1 MTQINVIAVG
11 GLGGAVF
18 SAGLKTILAKLK
30 TAQSIDVLTYKDYTD
45 WRDMAAQVARWR
57 DPTAFIC
64 HSFGVTAVMAAVR
77 AMDGKGPNIPL
88 VVSFD
93 PSQWWWSNLSLMFS
107 GGNAVPDRIGRVV
120 NFYQGSGLIGR
131 QRLYRADGSERGI
144 SNEIITGTM
153 HGTIEDRPD
162 LQAKAIAEIKAI
174 K

>member
-18 SAGLKTILAKLK
+18 SAGLKTILAKMK
-30 TAQSIDVLTYKDYTD
+30 TTQSIDVLAYRDYSE
-45 WRDMAAQVARWR
+45 WREMAVHVARWR
-57 DPTAFIC
+57 DPTCFLC

-77 AMDGKGPNIPL
+77 AMDGKGPQIPL

-107 GGNAVPDRIGRVV
+107 GGNTVPDRITRVV
-120 NFYQGSGLIGR
+120 NFYQNGGLIGR
-131 QRLYRADGSERGI
+131 QKLYRPDGSERGI
-144 SNEIITGTM
+144 VNALVTGTI
-153 HGTIEDRPD
+153 HGSMDDHPD

>member
-30 TAQSIDVLTYKDYTD
+30 TAQSIDVLAYKDYTE

-57 DPTAFIC
+57 DPTCFIC

-77 AMDGKGPNIPL
+77 AMGSKGPKIPL

-93 PSQWWWSNLSLMFS
+93 PSQWWWSNFTLMFS

-120 NFYQGSGLIGR
+120 NFYQNGGLIGR
-131 QRLYRADGSERGI
+131 QKLYRAGGTERDIVNDPI
-144 SNEIITGTM
+144 SGTM